1 MTAATE
7 IDELFAAA
15 THAGEEAPVAPRP
28 IELPPIADALR
39 PSQPLVN
46 VHLPALVNSI
56 LTLEQRRAEAFRV
69 DGSIIGTGEAD
80 FTKGNTCYKLNYNGK
95 PFQLVDV
102 PGIEGDET
110 KYAHMV
116 KAAVA
121 KAHLVFYVNGTNKKP
136 EKATAEKIRMYLH
149 RGTQVCP
156 IVNVRGNADAYEFEE
171 DRLALANHGGCSAA
185 LDQTTEVLRSV
196 LTEDVLLPGHCV
208 QGLLGFSSLAMA
220 KGKTTIHAKREHDLV
235 VHQRK
240 YMKYFGST
248 KKMFEF
254 SQLQEVARV
263 LHKKLGT
270 FKEDIVESNKVKVRE
285 MLAENI
291 QVLSTLADEHK
302 KFLGRVQPEFDK
314 CREAIE
320 GALQTFERV
329 MTAGRKNLWSEFFN
343 DMSDQ
348 ADGIVA
354 DHYGDNDEITSRLD
368 KAFKCGQAQVAE
380 KLNQQMEEHIKA
392 LQDSLGQAMQRL
404 AEDVRRVEFLQ
415 RVRVEE
421 PGTKSLY
428 RSAPL
433 DMDFGIKGW
442 GSVALNIG
450 SFAMTGATIGSSFPV
465 IGTAIG
471 AVGGAVVGALAS
483 LGHYF
488 FGKAKR
494 IRAAQGQVQEKIDE
508 ARDRVMSGLVQEQK
522 KIIDPVRQETTDT
535 MLNQINTMEAN
546 LVRPL
551 KIIQCQFT
559 LLTNIKYQ
567 LEKMPYGTIQAIQH

>member
-1 MTAATE
+1 MNAATE

-15 THAGEEAPVAPRP
+15 TSAGTKASADPKP
-28 IELPPIADALR
+28 IQLPPIPDTPR
-39 PSQPLVN
+39 PLQRLVN
-46 VHLPALVNSI
+46 VQMPALAHSI
-56 LTLEQRRAEAFRV
+56 LTLEQQRAAAART
-69 DGSIIGTGEAD
+69 DGRIIGTGEAD
-80 FTKGNTCYKLNYNGK
+80 FTKGNTCYKLNYKGK

-136 EKATAEKIRMYLH
+136 EKATAEKIRRYLH

-171 DRLALANHGGCSAA
+171 DRAALANHGSCGAA
-185 LDQTTEVLRSV
+185 LEQTTEVLRSV
-196 LTEDVLLPGHCV
+196 LTDDVLLPGYCV
-208 QGLLGFSSLAMA
+208 QGLLGFSSLAMT
-220 KGKTTIHAKREHDLV
+220 KGKTTIHTSREHDLV

-240 YMKYFGST
+240 YVKYFGST
-248 KKMFEF
+248 KNMFAF
-254 SQLQEVARV
+254 SQMQEIARV
-263 LHKKLGT
+263 LHKKLER

-285 MLAENI
+285 MLAENVH
-291 QVLSTLADEHK
+291 VLSTLADEHK

-348 ADGIVA
+348 ADSIVA
-354 DHYGDNDEITSRLD
+354 DHFGDNDEITARLD
-368 KAFKCGQAQVAE
+368 KAFKRGQAQVAD
-380 KLNQQMEEHIKA
+380 KLNQQMEEHVKI

-404 AEDVRRVEFLQ
+404 AEDVRRVEFQQ

-421 PGTKSLY
+421 PGTTSLY
-428 RSAPL
+428 RSATL

-442 GSVALNIG
+442 GSVAFNIG
-450 SFAMTGATIGSSFPV
+450 SFAMTGAGIGSSFPV

-471 AVGGAVVGALAS
+471 AVVGALVGALAS

-488 FGKAKR
+488 LGKEKR

-508 ARDRVMSGLVQEQK
+508 ARDRVMGGLAQEQK
-522 KIIDPVRQETTDT
+522 KIIDPVRRETTDT
-535 MLNQINTMEAN
+535 VLNQVNTMQAN

-551 KIIQCQFT
+551 KIIERQIT
-559 LLTNIKYQ
+559 LLTNIQHQ
-567 LEKMPYGTIQAIQH
+567 LEKMSYGTIQAIQH